1 MFCGVIR
8 INLNRELVVLIDG
21 IPVGEE
27 CRMRLRGE
35 VTLSLYPDLI
45 TLTIW
50 NLSEEGYHMIRNG
63 GKITVACGGSILAS
77 GVVQAV
83 SREVMPDGLRTII
96 GFSLGMDLWES
107 SVSLA
112 VPAGASV
119 SGTVKKLLEA
129 SGTGWKLLSFPG
141 ADPVFPR
148 GQAFFGRTAE
158 MIGNVLTA
166 AKVRACLVPAGLV
179 IVPEQPAGAE
189 ALLSESDLMDLPFY
203 TVDCFV
209 LSTKMAGWPI
219 GRQIR
224 LKYGCEFTDGIILR
238 QRFDADTWY
247 GEWKTEIMAEV
258 LNE

>member
-21 IPVGEE
+21 IPVGEG

-77 GVVQAV
+77 GVVQDV

-112 VPAGASV
+112 VPAGTSV

-129 SGTGWKLLSFPG
+129 SGTGWKLFLFPG
-141 ADPVFPR
+141 LIRCFR
-148 GQAFFGRTAE
+148 GGKLFGE
-158 MIGNVLTA
+158 
-166 AKVRACLVPAGLV
+166 
-179 IVPEQPAGAE
+179 
-189 ALLSESDLMDLPFY
+189 
-203 TVDCFV
+203 
-209 LSTKMAGWPI
+209 
-219 GRQIR
+219 GRR
-224 LKYGCEFTDGIILR
+224 R
-238 QRFDADTWY
+238 
-247 GEWKTEIMAEV
+247 
-258 LNE
+258 